1 MRVFPM
7 LNARQ
12 ALAAACIVALA
23 ACGKKVDA
31 PRIAGGDAAIGKKLV
46 EQYQCGSC
54 HAIPKVAA
62 ARGTAG
68 PALEGFGRRSYIA
81 GRFPNNADALT
92 RWLSNPPA
100 MKPGTLMPDLGIPPD
115 DARHMAAFLYTLR

>member
-1 MRVFPM
+1 MRVLPM
-7 LNARQ
+7 SIARP
-12 ALAAACIVALA
+12 ALAAVCILALT
-23 ACGKKVDA
+23 ACGEKDAA
-31 PRIAGGDAAIGKKLV
+31 PRVAGGDATVGKKLV

-54 HAIPKVAA
+54 HAIPDIPAS
-62 ARGTAG
+62 RGTAG

-92 RWLSNPPA
+92 RWLANPPA
-100 MKPGTLMPDLGIPPD
+100 MKPGTLMPDLGVSPD